1 MLDAF
6 RRTRLVVAILAL
18 VFAPSAAAAAPTTIL
33 VKFRQPSGSA
43 AKIEALGDDAL
54 GRTANG
60 VSVVQLAP
68 DESRAAGIA
77 AYEARADVE
86 YAEPNGRVHAQALNA
101 PNDTY
106 FSDQWALAVTGAL
119 AGWSLYPGTY
129 AASAGAPL
137 AVVDS
142 GVEATHPDLAGR
154 VRTDLGASCLNAT
167 PCVAGPAADDDW
179 HGTHVAG
186 IAGAATNNGAGV
198 AGVAFTSP
206 IIPVKVL
213 DSTGAGYDSD
223 VADGIIWAA
232 RHGARVINLS
242 IGGGYSQTMC
252 NAVSTAEH
260 TYGALIVAAAGNE
273 SSSAP
278 SAPAAC
284 TGAVGVAAT
293 DDLGSPASFSNF
305 GSPDVFVSAPGVDI
319 DSTYL
324 GGLYASADG
333 TSMASPFVAGVAAL
347 RFGEYPSSTPADVRR
362 VLASTAAKVGGVT
375 YGTDPYGTCTDCTWQ
390 ATLGYGR
397 VDVNAVLAAPPP
409 PSPPPPPPPP
419 PPLPPPPP
427 PPPALPVP
435 KTPDTV
441 APFVRA
447 YPVTGRRGRTVKL
460 TYRVRDDRGR
470 TAEQILVYRGRSLV
484 ARLRRTLRPTD
495 NASVY
500 WVQWR
505 APWRPMR
512 GRFCVRAV
520 DAAGNGS
527 TSCASLRVR

>member
-60 VSVVQLAP
+60 VSVVRLAP

-86 YAEPNGRVHAQALNA
+86 YAEPNGRVYALALNA

-154 VRTDLGASCLNAT
+154 VRTDLGARCLNAT

-186 IAGAATNNGAGV
+186 IAGAATNNGVGV

-252 NAVSTAEH
+252 NAVSTADH

-324 GGLYASADG
+324 GGLYAAADG